1 MRTLLSL
8 LVLAGILAGC
18 AGSGYHE
25 VHDSND
31 GANDKLKDR
40 PLQR

>member
-18 AGSGYHE
+18 AGYHD
-25 VHDSND
+25 VQDSND
-31 GANDKLKDR
+31 GSNDKLKDR